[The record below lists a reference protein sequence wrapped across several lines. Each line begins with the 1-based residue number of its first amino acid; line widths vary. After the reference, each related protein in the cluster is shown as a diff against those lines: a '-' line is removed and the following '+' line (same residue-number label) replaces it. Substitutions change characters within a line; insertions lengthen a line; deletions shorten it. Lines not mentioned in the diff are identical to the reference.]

1 MADDDAFGV
10 LLRRFRASADLT
22 IEQLAEASGV
32 SDRSISDM
40 ERGVSRRPRP
50 RTVEAL
56 ADGLD
61 LGEADREALLTSA
74 REGRNAPPAAPA
86 NKSPLPR
93 QVADFTGRAAEL
105 AAVARWADQAND
117 RSPAPVVAIS
127 GTAGVGKT
135 TFAVR
140 AAQTWPIEE
149 QLFVDLRGLD
159 AKPLSPLT
167 VLSRLIRA
175 VSPAV
180 RAVPRDVDESSAL
193 WHSLI
198 RGRRVVIVLDN
209 AISESQV
216 RPVLPPH
223 GPAVVLVTSRRSLS
237 GLEDVHRLRLDPM
250 PEADATALLGGI
262 VERSGASE
270 PQLRRIAELCVHI
283 PLALRIAGNRLV
295 SRPGWTAD
303 DLIARLAA
311 QERRLDALAAG
322 DLQIKAAFDLS
333 YQQLS
338 GVTRRLFRRLALVPG
353 SSTGAELAAVL
364 VEEPLMVTEDALDDL
379 IELSLLQQRPDGR
392 FDFHDLLR
400 LYASSALDREESAA
414 DRAAA
419 VRRRDDWLLDTV
431 IVAGRH
437 FEPDYGPGKAG
448 TTEVIELTSTA
459 EASDWL
465 RAEAENWVP
474 ALHTAAAD
482 GADQRVIDVAEALHW
497 FGDSWFMW
505 AGWEDVYSLSAQA
518 AERLG
523 DDSLRAVHEGYLA
536 WVYIATTQENLD
548 AALSH
553 AQVALECAVRTG
565 DRRQIGWANYYVSWA
580 LKSQGRHAEQIGF
593 SRAAVADFRAVGDL
607 EGVPNALI
615 QLGMAMIGNGDG
627 DAAIPVF
634 EEIIAVVHDPATA
647 PPTHIARLAEH
658 AALTFLTGIEEEAG
672 RWANALR
679 RADETIPVTALLP
692 EPSGYMVKVLMHR
705 AEINAELGDYE
716 AARADLATMESLR
729 EATSNLVSRD
739 HRLRE
744 RVEKL
749 EHALAAHDATQSSR

>member
-1 MADDDAFGV
+1 MTGDASFGV
-10 LLRRFRASADLT
+10 LLRQLRAAADLT

-56 ADGLD
+56 ADGL
-61 LGEADREALLTSA
+61 GVTEADRVALLTSA
-74 REGRNAPPAAPA
+74 REGRNAPPPAPA
-86 NKSPLPR
+86 NRSPLPR

-105 AAVARWADQAND
+105 ATVAAWAAEG
-117 RSPAPVVAIS
+117 RETAPVIAIS

-140 AAQTWPIEE
+140 AAQAWPVDR

-159 AKPLSPLT
+159 AKPLTPLT

-175 VSPAV
+175 VSPDV
-180 RAVPRDVDESSAL
+180 RAVPRDVDETSAL

-198 RGRRVVIVLDN
+198 RGQRVVIVLDN

-216 RPVLPPH
+216 RPALPPH

-237 GLEDVHRLRLDPM
+237 GLEDVHRLRLEPLSEGDS
-250 PEADATALLGGI
+250 TALLASI
-262 VERSGASE
+262 LSGAE
-270 PQLRRIAELCVHI
+270 PSREQLRRIADLCVHI
-283 PLALRIAGNRLV
+283 PLALRIAGNRLA

-303 DLIARLAA
+303 DLIARLTA
-311 QERRLDALAAG
+311 QERRLEALSAG
-322 DLQIKAAFDLS
+322 DLQVKVAFDLS

-364 VEEPLMVTEDALDDL
+364 VEEPLPVTEDALDDL
-379 IELSLLQQRPDGR
+379 IDLSLLQQRPDGR

-400 LYASSALDREESAA
+400 LYAASALDKEESAA

-419 VRRRDDWLLDTV
+419 IRRRDDWLLDTV

-448 TTEVIELTSTA
+448 RTEVVELTSTA
-459 EASDWL
+459 EASAWL
-465 RAEAENWVP
+465 RAEAENWLP
-474 ALHTAAAD
+474 ALHAAAEQND
-482 GADQRVIDVAEALHW
+482 HQRVIDVAEALHW
-497 FGDSWFMW
+497 FGDSWFIW
-505 AGWEDVYSLSAQA
+505 PGWEDVYTLSSRA

-523 DDSLRAVHEGYLA
+523 DDVLRAVHEGYLA
-536 WVYIATTQENLD
+536 WVYIATTEENTD
-548 AALSH
+548 AALVH
-553 AQVALECAVRTG
+553 ARTALECAGRSG

-580 LKSQGRHAEQIGF
+580 LRAQGRSAEQIGF
-593 SRAAVADFRAVGDL
+593 SRAAVADLRAVGDL

-615 QLGMAMIGNGDG
+615 QLGMAMIGSGAGD
-627 DAAIPVF
+627 DAIGIF
-634 EEIIAVVHDPATA
+634 EEVMAVVRDPATA
-647 PPTHIARLAEH
+647 PPPHIARLCEQ
-658 AALTFLTGIEEEAG
+658 AALTFLTGIEETAG
-672 RWANALR
+672 RWPEALR
-679 RADETIPVTALLP
+679 RSEEAVATTALLP
-692 EPSGYMVKVLMHR
+692 DPSGYMLKVLATR
-705 AEINAELGDYE
+705 AQINVRLGDFE
-716 AARADLATMESLR
+716 AVRADLATIESLR
-729 EATSNLVSRD
+729 EVTDNLAGRD
-739 HRLRE
+739 KLLRG
-744 RVEKL
+744 RVEAVEK
-749 EHALAAHDATQSSR
+749 ALAAHDATQSSK

>member
-1 MADDDAFGV
+1 MTGKSTFGV

-56 ADGLD
+56 ADGLNLD
-61 LGEADREALLTSA
+61 EADREAMLTSA

-86 NKSPLPR
+86 NRSPLPR

-105 AAVARWADQAND
+105 TQVTAWADGTND
-117 RSPAPVVAIS
+117 RSPAPVVTIS

-140 AAQTWPIEE
+140 AAQAWPIEE

-159 AKPLSPLT
+159 TKPLTPLT

-175 VSPAV
+175 VNPDI

-198 RGRRVVIVLDN
+198 RGQRLIIVLDN

-216 RPVLPPH
+216 RPALPPH

-237 GLEDVHRLRLDPM
+237 GLEDVHRLRLDPL
-250 PEADATALLGGI
+250 PESDATALLGVI

-270 PQLRRIAELCVHI
+270 EQLRRIADLCVHI
-283 PLALRIAGNRLV
+283 PLAIRIAGNRLV

-303 DLIARLAA
+303 DLIARLTA
-311 QERRLDALAAG
+311 QERRLEALSAG

-338 GVTRRLFRRLALVPG
+338 GVTRRLFRRLALIPG

-364 VEEPLMVTEDALDDL
+364 VEEPLLATEDALDDL
-379 IELSLLQQRPDGR
+379 IDLSLLQQRPDGR
-392 FDFHDLLR
+392 FEFHDLLR
-400 LYASSALDREESAA
+400 LYASSALDREESTT
-414 DRAAA
+414 DRATAA
-419 VRRRDDWLLDTV
+419 RRRDDWLLDTV

-448 TTEVIELTSTA
+448 TTEVLELTSSA
-459 EASDWL
+459 EAAAWL
-465 RAEAENWVP
+465 RAEAENWLP
-474 ALHTAAAD
+474 ALHATAEA
-482 GADQRVIDVAEALHW
+482 GEDQRVIDVAEALHW
-497 FGDSWFMW
+497 FADSWIRW
-505 AGWEDVYSLSAQA
+505 AGWEEVYTLSARSA
-518 AERLG
+518 DRLG
-523 DDSLRAVHEGYLA
+523 DDRLRAIHQSHLA
-536 WVYIATTQENLD
+536 WVYNVTTED
-548 AALSH
+548 FALAETH
-553 AQVALECAVRTG
+553 ARSGLEFAVRSG
-565 DRRQIGWANYYVSWA
+565 DRRQIGWANYYVSWT
-580 LKSQGRHAEQIGF
+580 LWNLGRHSEQIGF
-593 SRAAVADFRAVGDL
+593 SRSAIADLRAVCDI

-615 QLGMAMIGNGDG
+615 QLGMALIGSDAGD
-627 DAAIPVF
+627 DAIPVF
-634 EEIIAVVHDPATA
+634 EEVIAVVGDPATA
-647 PPTHIARLAEH
+647 PPVHISQLVKQ
-658 AALTFLTGIEEEAG
+658 AALSYLTGIDMKAG
-672 RWANALR
+672 RWPEALR
-679 RADETIPVTALLP
+679 RADEWLASTEPLPNSGAYRLRVLARRAL
-692 EPSGYMVKVLMHR
+692 
-705 AEINAELGDYE
+705 INVALGDFE
-716 AARADLATMESLR
+716 AVRADLAATELLLGSVSWMPSQNR
-729 EATSNLVSRD
+729 E
-739 HRLRE
+739 HRGW
-744 RVEKL
+744 L
-749 EHALAAHDATQSSR
+749 EEAKRALAAHDATPSSR

>member
-1 MADDDAFGV
+1 MTGEDSFGA

-61 LGEADREALLTSA
+61 LDEANREAMLTSA

-86 NKSPLPR
+86 NRSPLPR

-105 AAVARWADQAND
+105 TQVAAWAEAADD
-117 RSPAPVVAIS
+117 RSPAPVVAVS

-140 AAQTWPIEE
+140 AAQAWPIEE

-159 AKPLSPLT
+159 AKPLTPLT

-175 VSPAV
+175 VSPDV

-198 RGRRVVIVLDN
+198 RGRRVVVVLDN

-223 GPAVVLVTSRRSLS
+223 GPAMVLVTSRRSLS
-237 GLEDVHRLRLDPM
+237 GLEDVHRLRLDPLS
-250 PEADATALLGGI
+250 EGDATALLGTI

-270 PQLRRIAELCVHI
+270 EQLRRIADLCVHI

-311 QERRLDALAAG
+311 QERRLEALSAG
-322 DLQIKAAFDLS
+322 DLQVKAAFDLS

-338 GVTRRLFRRLALVPG
+338 GVTRRLFRRLAMVPG

-364 VEEPLMVTEDALDDL
+364 VEESLLATEDALDDL
-379 IELSLLQQRPDGR
+379 IDLSLLQQRPDGR
-392 FDFHDLLR
+392 FEFHDLLR
-400 LYASSALDREESAA
+400 LYASSALDREESTT
-414 DRAAA
+414 DRATAA
-419 VRRRDDWLLDTV
+419 RRRDDWLLDTV

-448 TTEVIELTSTA
+448 ATEVIELTSSA
-459 EASDWL
+459 EAAAWL
-465 RAEAENWVP
+465 RAEAENWLP
-474 ALHTAAAD
+474 ALHAAAEQ
-482 GADQRVIDVAEALHW
+482 GADQLVIDVAEALHW
-497 FGDSWFMW
+497 FGDSWFFW
-505 AGWEDVYSLSAQA
+505 AGWEDVYTLSTRA
-518 AERLG
+518 ADRLG
-523 DDSLRAVHEGYLA
+523 DDRLRSIHRGYLA
-536 WVYIATTQENLD
+536 WVYIRTTED
-548 AALSH
+548 FDRALANARSG
-553 AQVALECAVRTG
+553 LELAISSG
-565 DRRQIGWANYYVSWA
+565 DRRQTGWANYYVSWA
-580 LKSQGRHAEQIGF
+580 LRSLGRHSEQIGF
-593 SRAAVADFRAVGDL
+593 TRAAIADLRAVNDL

-615 QLGMAMIGNGDG
+615 QLGMALIGSGAD
-627 DAAIPVF
+627 DDAIPVF
-634 EEIIAVVHDPATA
+634 EEVIAVVRDPATA
-647 PPTHIARLAEH
+647 PPAHIGRLAEQS
-658 AALTFLTGIEEEAG
+658 ALGHLTGIHADAG
-672 RWANALR
+672 RWPEALR
-679 RADETIPVTALLP
+679 RSGETVAATELLP
-692 EPSGYMVKVLMHR
+692 NPDAYMLLVLAR
-705 AEINAELGDYE
+705 QALINVALGDFE
-716 AARADLATMESLR
+716 AVRADLAAAEPLR
-729 EATSNLVSRD
+729 EPAGSVARRD
-739 HRLRE
+739 RE
-744 RVEKL
+744 VRDWLAEA
-749 EHALAAHDATQSSR
+749 ERALAAHEATQSSR